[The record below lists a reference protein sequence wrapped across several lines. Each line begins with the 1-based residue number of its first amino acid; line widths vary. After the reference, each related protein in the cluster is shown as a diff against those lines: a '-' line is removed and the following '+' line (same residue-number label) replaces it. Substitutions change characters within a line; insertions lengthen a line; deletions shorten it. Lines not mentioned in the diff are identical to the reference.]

1 MERRESIRRLK
12 FPEPEWAGV
21 RQTLPYADLLRQDAG
36 RTKAVPVGGHELA
49 HVVIRR
55 PIASPAWSGSLCIE
69 PPSASDGRELLQI
82 AFDGDT
88 PVNHH
93 YRKGARRELPWAA
106 TTCYGV
112 GRCRESPR
120 SAVGCA
126 RCGTT
131 GARDAALSPGN
142 RRDRARVIPG
152 DRPTAGLD
160 VVESTGIPSVN
171 EVVEPNR
178 DQVVIATKWLAH
190 RRQHSS
196 VSTADQSGYVASRG
210 DRRGANHEG
219 KVRYFG
225 LSEESSETTTDHRP
239 AASTCCGHGGDLA
252 NPGRAGIGLV
262 PFSPLGK

>member
-1 MERRESIRRLK
+1 
-12 FPEPEWAGV
+12 
-21 RQTLPYADLLRQDAG
+21 
-36 RTKAVPVGGHELA
+36 
-49 HVVIRR
+49 
-55 PIASPAWSGSLCIE
+55 
-69 PPSASDGRELLQI
+69 
-82 AFDGDT
+82 
-88 PVNHH
+88 VNHH
-93 YRKGARRELPWAA
+93 YRKGARRELPRAA

-112 GRCRESPR
+112 VRCRESPR

-171 EVVEPNR
+171 EVVESIR

-219 KVRYFG
+219 KVRHFG

-262 PFSPLGK
+262 PFSPLGNGFLAGTVRSTTTFTDGMCATGSHGSPRRIRPRTQPSSSTSTDSVQGRHPGQAAPGRLLAQQTWIVPISRNPIAPPASRRTPAHGIS